1 VPKNTSMDSP
11 DSLSNV
17 RDDFEFEELEIT
29 EHDGALLRDLLQET
43 KIEVGADGADI
54 KESLEVKND
63 SEVRVDMQA
72 FFEQNS
78 TLLQEVEAMMEVN
91 PAFPYEEITPW
102 YVDDI
107 AGMVEFGD
115 IGDALQLSDEEFFY
129 GSLWQD

>member
-1 VPKNTSMDSP
+1 
-11 DSLSNV
+11 
-17 RDDFEFEELEIT
+17 
-29 EHDGALLRDLLQET
+29 
-43 KIEVGADGADI
+43 
-54 KESLEVKND
+54 
-63 SEVRVDMQA
+63 MQA
-72 FFEQNS
+72 FFEQNA